1 MTVTVSGESEADWD
15 GHFGVKGVLFGVSVV
30 IRRLGVN
37 KEPGLMMCTWMS
49 KLLRLIDGSEERV
62 ESKSML
68 PFKYSTPL
76 LIQAQITRLSHC
88 FRTSDEWMIR

>member
-30 IRRLGVN
+30 IRRLGVI
-37 KEPGLMMCTWMS
+37 KEPRLMMSTWMS

-68 PFKYSTPL
+68 PFKYSTYLKSRHRLRDSLIALGL
-76 LIQAQITRLSHC
+76 LT
-88 FRTSDEWMIR
+88 DG